1 MSEVVYRSHVRIER
15 VKGPV
20 RRAYLPAETKPVI
33 FGVHGAVAEH
43 YKVPPAVLEPHATT
57 LDYIVAAAAGW
68 LTGTFGGALEA
79 RQIDASNERLVSET
93 VGEVELEDHVLVIRR
108 IHVVLKLKAEE
119 SQRETAIRVHGFY
132 ADKCPVYRTLKP
144 AIAITTEL
152 VFEAL
157 TA

>member
-1 MSEVVYRSHVRIER
+1 M
-15 VKGPV
+15 
-20 RRAYLPAETKPVI
+20 
-33 FGVHGAVAEH
+33 
-43 YKVPPAVLEPHATT
+43 
-57 LDYIVAAAAGW
+57 
-68 LTGTFGGALEA
+68 
-79 RQIDASNERLVSET
+79 SET

-144 AIAITTEL
+144 AIAITTEV

-157 TA
+157 MA